1 MAQQPTLFAPTC
13 QAQDN
18 QPTPLIVSP
27 LPLAAYPVQTYDIR
41 SHFSFNSNAGVHTT
55 EKQGSWHLEPGEFA
69 FWTRIIESG
78 KSYLVGDDWSM
89 SQFLK
94 RYSSPLSNWQ
104 RMAYDFAIQNP
115 MLVLH
120 VETDRYEWNVYLR
133 GEYVEFRLPYHD
145 KGGEKSYVT
154 RTGRTKV
161 QVDDD

>member
-1 MAQQPTLFAPTC
+1 
-13 QAQDN
+13 
-18 QPTPLIVSP
+18 
-27 LPLAAYPVQTYDIR
+27 
-41 SHFSFNSNAGVHTT
+41 
-55 EKQGSWHLEPGEFA
+55 
-69 FWTRIIESG
+69 
-78 KSYLVGDDWSM
+78 M

>member
-1 MAQQPTLFAPTC
+1 
-13 QAQDN
+13 
-18 QPTPLIVSP
+18 
-27 LPLAAYPVQTYDIR
+27 
-41 SHFSFNSNAGVHTT
+41 
-55 EKQGSWHLEPGEFA
+55 
-69 FWTRIIESG
+69 
-78 KSYLVGDDWSM
+78 M

-94 RYSSPLSNWQ
+94 RYSSSLSNWQ

>member
-1 MAQQPTLFAPTC
+1 
-13 QAQDN
+13 
-18 QPTPLIVSP
+18 
-27 LPLAAYPVQTYDIR
+27 
-41 SHFSFNSNAGVHTT
+41 
-55 EKQGSWHLEPGEFA
+55 
-69 FWTRIIESG
+69 
-78 KSYLVGDDWSM
+78 M
-89 SQFLK
+89 SRFLK
-94 RYSSPLSNWQ
+94 RYSLPLSSWQ